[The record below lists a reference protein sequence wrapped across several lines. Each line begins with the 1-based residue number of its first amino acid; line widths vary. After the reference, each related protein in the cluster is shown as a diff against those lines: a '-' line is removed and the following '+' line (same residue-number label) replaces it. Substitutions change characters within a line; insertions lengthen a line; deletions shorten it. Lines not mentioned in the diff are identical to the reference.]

1 MTPQEYREITGRMS
15 KPRRDEHNLQEACVK
30 YFDAT
35 RKDSQRLFHI
45 NNKAK
50 NAIEGAKFK
59 RMGVRKGI
67 ADFCLICDKGTVVW
81 IELKKSDGRQSKE
94 QKAFQTLCADLGH
107 QYVIV
112 RDLVEFIGILT
123 KYV

>member
-1 MTPQEYREITGRMS
+1 MKLTQYRELMAMRN
-15 KPRRDEHNLQEACVK
+15 KPKNEEHKLQEACVK

-35 RKDSQRLFHI
+35 RKDTQRLFHI

-50 NAIEGAKFK
+50 NKIEGAKFK

-94 QKAFQTLCADLGH
+94 QKAFQSLCADLGH

-112 RDLVEFIGILT
+112 RDLVEFIAIIN
-123 KYV
+123 KHA